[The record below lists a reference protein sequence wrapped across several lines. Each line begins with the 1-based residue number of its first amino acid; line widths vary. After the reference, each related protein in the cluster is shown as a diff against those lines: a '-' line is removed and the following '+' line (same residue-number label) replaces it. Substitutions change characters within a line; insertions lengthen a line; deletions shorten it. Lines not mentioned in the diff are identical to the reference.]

1 MRRAHAMFS
10 SIALLLAAFV
20 SPAAAGD
27 YAAGDYEEQAAAFE
41 SEAGRAVHATIYDA
55 TNMIALLEANPRT
68 DDGYRAPIIAR
79 ARADIMRLR
88 MLLPPAQWRWT
99 EPCCYSRK
107 PLYIR

>member
-1 MRRAHAMFS
+1 MRRAHATFS
-10 SIALLLAAFV
+10 SIALLLAAFA
-20 SPAAAGD
+20 SPA
-27 YAAGDYEEQAAAFE
+27 AAGDYEEQAAAFE

-88 MLLPPAQWRWT
+88 ALLPPAQWRWT